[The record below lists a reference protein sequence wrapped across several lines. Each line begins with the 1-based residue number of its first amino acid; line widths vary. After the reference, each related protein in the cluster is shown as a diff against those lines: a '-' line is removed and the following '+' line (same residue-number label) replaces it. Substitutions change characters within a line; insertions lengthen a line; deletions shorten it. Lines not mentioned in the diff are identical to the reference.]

1 MSLSFPSGPAPGS
14 EPPPGT
20 ARLPAFLPLLGCLT
34 MASLLMLLCLLP
46 VFLVDVMHAALERL
60 HLSPLGA
67 TLAVLGILVGSLI
80 NLPVYRIDRLAQQP
94 DYTFGA
100 FGVGMFSPQL
110 RWVRMQT
117 VIAVNV
123 GGCVVPTL
131 LAAHQMMYL
140 TSAGGRTQG
149 LMLLVTAANIFVCYR
164 VARPVPGVGIMMPG
178 LISPLISVGL
188 TWLLGV
194 PAEARAPVAFVA
206 GVTGPLIGADLLNL
220 RRISGLSIGVLSIGG
235 AGTFD
240 GIVLSGV
247 LAALLA

>member
-1 MSLSFPSGPAPGS
+1 MSLSIPPS
-14 EPPPGT
+14 PPPGPDLPPGST
-20 ARLPAFLPLLGCLT
+20 RLPALLPLLGCLT

-46 VFLVDVMHAALERL
+46 LFLVDVMHSALARL

-80 NLPVYRIDRLAQQP
+80 NLPVYRIDRLGQQP

-110 RWVRMQT
+110 RWVRTQT

-131 LAAHQMMYL
+131 LAAYQMWFL
-140 TSAGGRTQG
+140 TNAPGRTQG
-149 LMLLVTAANIFVCYR
+149 LMLLVAAANIFVCYR
-164 VARPVPGVGIMMPG
+164 VARPMPGIGIVMPG

-188 TWLLGV
+188 TWLLDV
-194 PAEARAPVAFVA
+194 PADARAPVAFVA
-206 GVTGPLIGADLLNL
+206 GVAGPLIGADLLNL